1 MKVIMSYLI
10 GEQKQHLL
18 WSAYDD
24 EEAELNRY
32 KTHEFNVCDCFI
44 DWIIHFQNEKK
55 NIVFF

>member
-32 KTHEFNVCDCFI
+32 KIHEFNVCDCFI
-44 DWIIHFQNEKK
+44 DWIIHY
-55 NIVFF
+55 